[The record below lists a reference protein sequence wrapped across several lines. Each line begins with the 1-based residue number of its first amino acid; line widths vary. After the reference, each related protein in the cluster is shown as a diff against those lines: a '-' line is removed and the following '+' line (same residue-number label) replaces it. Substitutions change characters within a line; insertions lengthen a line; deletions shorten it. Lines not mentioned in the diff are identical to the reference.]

1 MKAASITR
9 FLHSSPMFIIMSLLV
24 VLTAVVA
31 YRSAQFEIIDEDRG
45 FVFSSPNLWISDSTT
60 AMAVNVAATLA
71 IGLLMVWINR
81 VFNLL
86 RTTSLLD
93 ASLFLTMSISTPVLL
108 TQMVGTPLCI
118 VLLCCMILLF
128 STYGNPHE
136 TRNIFAV
143 FFILSAMTTTQYCY
157 AFYIPVFM
165 LGCLQMRVLT
175 GRTIVAGLLGLITP
189 WWIALGSGIVHP
201 SQIHLPEFES
211 IFGDFAFNSQLP
223 LFASAGVTALLFIV
237 GWVLNFPQ
245 MIAYNARLRAINGT
259 MSILSV
265 VTLIALCADF
275 TNVSAYVPTLCLLS
289 SFQLGKLFTW
299 RNKAKSYIAIAIIFL
314 VYLMLY
320 VWSVIS

>member
-1 MKAASITR
+1 
-9 FLHSSPMFIIMSLLV
+9 
-24 VLTAVVA
+24 
-31 YRSAQFEIIDEDRG
+31 
-45 FVFSSPNLWISDSTT
+45 
-60 AMAVNVAATLA
+60 
-71 IGLLMVWINR
+71 
-81 VFNLL
+81 
-86 RTTSLLD
+86 
-93 ASLFLTMSISTPVLL
+93 
-108 TQMVGTPLCI
+108 
-118 VLLCCMILLF
+118 
-128 STYGNPHE
+128 
-136 TRNIFAV
+136 
-143 FFILSAMTTTQYCY
+143 
-157 AFYIPVFM
+157 
-165 LGCLQMRVLT
+165 
-175 GRTIVAGLLGLITP
+175 LGLITP